1 MSSTTEISLVNFYV
15 VNTNL
20 GHIEGENEEKKIL
33 YYYPPETDLDTQMK
47 NVGLSEALIKFTET
61 FNPGQP
67 CEALHTQK
75 TRQLYHN
82 PEKGFWIVLTVSLPL
97 VTRPTVNSQNS
108 NSGGSTL
115 VWGEEEVQDR
125 VFLGVLC
132 HAYRTFCLFSGSF
145 TSLVEKGRF
154 KVLNKGAGEV
164 DDHYYLLRSRLD
176 HFFSLY
182 LSQSLRLNHAD
193 LLEVFQG
200 VSFLPLDRRSFLRVR
215 CFLSRAE
222 EEVDWVLQKYQKC
235 STCST
240 TPLASIF
247 LYNDQLLWSGL
258 NADETQV
265 LYRYLVGSLLPAH
278 LEGTELQG
286 GSIPRHGSYPS
297 SSSHYGRFVTGPT
310 SLCDGVPIGKMPLIF
325 LNPQQPKQNIP
336 EGKNNFGALETEKSL
351 RIKEEPFHLLV
362 YRALSATLCLLIS
375 DSYTLTLSD
384 FREIDAALGPGL
396 TSLASQVAETIG
408 GGLSASS
415 PTTPSSAHS
424 SPASS
429 SSPASA
435 SPGFGPHLPPPTLH
449 GSSGPHRF
457 LYFNRLNLA
466 VKSSIH
472 LDSRGVGNV
481 AVSRDVLMMLADVN
495 TDLRGYPYNSDYET
509 GRNDNNHDKSLQKR
523 DLTFNKSVSA
533 EIMLKTVTDV
543 WVVGKLSDQ
552 REFYVVLSQRNADLM
567 AVNDEVKRLCDSQ
580 FKCIFFHE

>member
-1 MSSTTEISLVNFYV
+1 MSASSEISLINFYV

-20 GHIEGENEEKKIL
+20 SYAEGEEEKKIL
-33 YYYPPETDLDTQMK
+33 YFWPPETDLDTQMK
-47 NVGLSEALIKFTET
+47 NVGLSEAIIKFTET
-61 FNPGQP
+61 FNPGKP

-82 PEKGFWIVLTVSLPL
+82 PEKGFWIVMTINLPL
-97 VTRPTVNSQNS
+97 VTRSAS
-108 NSGGSTL
+108 NSYSGGTTL

-125 VFLGVLC
+125 VFLGVLR

-145 TSLVEKGRF
+145 TSLVEKGRS
-154 KVLNKGAGEV
+154 KVLNKGAGDV

-182 LSQSLRLNHAD
+182 LNQSLRLNHAD

-222 EEVDWVLQKYQKC
+222 EDVDWVLRK
-235 STCST
+235 
-240 TPLASIF
+240 
-247 LYNDQLLWSGL
+247 SGL

-286 GSIPRHGSYPS
+286 GSIPRHGRYPP
-297 SSSHYGRFVTGPT
+297 SSSHYGRFVTGP
-310 SLCDGVPIGKMPLIF
+310 SNLCDGAPIGKMPLVF
-325 LNPQQPKQNIP
+325 VNPQVPKQNAS
-336 EGKNNFGALETEKSL
+336 EGKNNFGVLESEKSKN
-351 RIKEEPFHLLV
+351 KEEPFHLLV

-375 DSYTLTLSD
+375 DTYSLTLSD

-396 TSLASQVAETIG
+396 TSLASQVAEMIG
-408 GGLSASS
+408 GGLAPAS

-435 SPGFGPHLPPPTLH
+435 SPGFGPHLPPPIIH
-449 GSSGPHRF
+449 GSSGPRF

-481 AVSRDVLMMLADVN
+481 AVTRDVLMMLADIN
-495 TDLRGYPYNSDYET
+495 TDLRGYPFNTYET
-509 GRNDNNHDKSLQKR
+509 ERNDNHHDKSLQKR
-523 DLTFNKSVSA
+523 IQPSYKSVSA
-533 EIMLKTVTDV
+533 EIMLNTESDV

-552 REFYVVLSQRNADLM
+552 REFYVVLCQKNADLM
-567 AVNDEVKRLCDSQ
+567 TVNEEVKRLCDSQ